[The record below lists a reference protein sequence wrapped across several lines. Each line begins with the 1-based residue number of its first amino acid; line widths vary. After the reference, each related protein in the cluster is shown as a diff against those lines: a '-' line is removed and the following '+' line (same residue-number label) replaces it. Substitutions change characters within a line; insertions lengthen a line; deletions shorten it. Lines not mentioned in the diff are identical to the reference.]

1 MFPSLAFQ
9 IHMFQSRSSDSNR
22 ENTVMASAN
31 DMKAAQKTYDGF
43 LTLLKF
49 SVPVVIAITAIIVI
63 AIGS

>member
-1 MFPSLAFQ
+1 
-9 IHMFQSRSSDSNR
+9 
-22 ENTVMASAN
+22 MASAN